1 MDHHIPRQDSPQSGS
16 SQNGIPDPA
25 ELTATVAKI
34 AEKSQQI
41 VTRFLEHQGQTV
53 SADPFNI
60 GSAFFEMTAH
70 MMGNPEKVFQAQA
83 SLWQGYMDLW
93 QNTVRAMS
101 GEEVEPVVEPES
113 GDRRFRHED
122 WEENSVFDFIKQSY
136 LLTSRWFQ
144 ATVSEVEGMDE
155 KTAQKVDFHTRHFM
169 DAFSPSNFVLSNPEV
184 LRATLETKGENLV
197 QGLDNMIADLD
208 RGEPGRLDITMTDH
222 DAFKIGENIAVTP
235 GKVVFQNELL
245 QLIQYAPTTK
255 KVKRRPLLILTP
267 WINKFYI
274 LDLSPK
280 NSFIKW
286 ALDQGHTLFIVSWV
300 NPDEKLSH
308 KSFEDYMFEGPLAA
322 LDAIEKATG
331 EREVN
336 AIGYCIGGTLLAAT
350 MAYMAEKKDTRIKSA
365 TFFTTLM
372 DFSDPGELGVFID
385 ETQLATLEEKMQS
398 RGYLEGREMATT
410 FNMLRANDLIWSF
423 VVNNY
428 LLGKD
433 PFPFDLLHWNAD
445 STRMPADMHSFYLR
459 NMYLENNL
467 VKPGGITLGGVP
479 IDLGRIKT
487 PTFILSTRED
497 HIAPW
502 KTTYTATRLLSG
514 PVKFVLAASGHI
526 AGVINPPQ
534 SGKYCYWTHSR
545 NAKDPDKWLETANQ
559 SEGSWWPEWEK
570 WIAKHGGGQVPA
582 RIPGDGELE
591 AIEDAPGS
599 YVVAEPD

>member
-1 MDHHIPRQDSPQSGS
+1 MPKQDSPADNF

-25 ELTATVAKI
+25 ELTATVTKI

-41 VTRFLEHQGQTV
+41 VSRFLEHQGQALHT
-53 SADPFNI
+53 DPFNM
-60 GSAFFEMTAH
+60 GSAFLEMTAH
-70 MMGNPEKVFQAQA
+70 MMSNPEKVFQAQA
-83 SLWQGYMDLW
+83 SLWQGYMELW
-93 QNTVRAMS
+93 HNTARAMS
-101 GEEVEPVVEPES
+101 GEEVAPVVEPES

-122 WEENSVFDFIKQSY
+122 WGENSVFDFIKQSY

-144 ATVSEVEGMDE
+144 TTVGDVEGMDE
-155 KTAQKVDFHTRHFM
+155 KTAQKVDFYTRHFM
-169 DAFSPSNFVLSNPEV
+169 DAISPSNFVLSNPEV
-184 LRATLETKGENLV
+184 LRATIESKGENLV
-197 QGLDNMIADLD
+197 QGLDNMITDLD

-222 DAFKIGENIAVTP
+222 DAFTIGENIAVTP
-235 GKVVFQNELL
+235 GKVVFQNDLL

-286 ALDQGHTLFIVSWV
+286 ALDQGHTVFIVSWV

-308 KSFEDYMFEGPLAA
+308 KSFEDYMLEGPLTA

-336 AIGYCIGGTLLAAT
+336 VIGYCIGGTLLAAT
-350 MAYMAEKKDTRIKSA
+350 MAYMAEKKDDRIKSA

-385 ETQLATLEEKMQS
+385 EEQLTALEEKMKSQ
-398 RGYLEGREMATT
+398 GYLEGREMATT
-410 FNMLRANDLIWSF
+410 FSMLRANDLIWSF

-445 STRMPADMHSFYLR
+445 STRMPAEIHSFYLR

-467 VKPGGITLGGVP
+467 VKPGAITLDGVA
-479 IDLGRIKT
+479 IDLGKIKT
-487 PTFILSTRED
+487 PAFILSTHDD

-514 PVKFVLAASGHI
+514 PVKFVLASSGHI

-545 NAKDPDKWLETANQ
+545 NATDPDKWLETANQ

-570 WIAKHGGGQVPA
+570 WISKHAGGQVPA
-582 RIPGDGELE
+582 RVPGDGEIE